1 MTSPSYWLT
10 SSDCHGRV
18 VDTSLYIL
26 HMVIAHLFR
35 DVTDVQKNVMNKEV
49 L

>member
-1 MTSPSYWLT
+1 MTSPSCLLT
-10 SSDCHGRV
+10 SSNCHGRV

-26 HMVIAHLFR
+26 HMVIAHLFK
-35 DVTDVQKNVMNKEV
+35 DVTDVQKNVMNKKV